1 MKMTLT
7 CSPLTEHLLDTI
19 IVHQPIKSG
28 SIDPLKDKCWRLPE
42 NVRITGKLYELPEN
56 EKKKNTKTL
65 VKYEPDTE
73 RQLQSCLIFFL
84 LFFHRKVRLNI

>member
-56 EKKKNTKTL
+56 EKKNTKTL

-84 LFFHRKVRLNI
+84 LFFHRKVRITI